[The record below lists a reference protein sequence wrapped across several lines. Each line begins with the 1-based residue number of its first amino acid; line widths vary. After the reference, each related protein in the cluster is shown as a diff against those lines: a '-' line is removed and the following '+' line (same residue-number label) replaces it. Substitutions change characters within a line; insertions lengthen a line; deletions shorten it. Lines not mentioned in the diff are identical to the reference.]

1 MSRELK
7 ALLEVLDDVSYLLD
21 PGRATRS
28 SSSSSSRATTK
39 RPALDVSRLAKR
51 PKKEFE
57 LKDVLPEF
65 DVAVKLERLEEE
77 ASIEY
82 LIFSSFR

>member
-1 MSRELK
+1 M
-7 ALLEVLDDVSYLLD
+7 LDDVSYLLD
-21 PGRATRS
+21 PGRGRATRS